1 MHIIRTATRVVPL
14 LIVLASLM
22 PGRVA
27 SAQSLGRFEVGG
39 QVSALRIQDFGSTP
53 AGFGGRFSFDLSDW
67 LSVESELNFFPRDT
81 ITVDGQAGADLRV
94 AYRRQRSEA
103 VFGPKLGMRTERF
116 GVFAKVRPGFVRLSD
131 QGVDC
136 VGDVC
141 ALATMLLARP
151 VYRTEFALDL
161 GAVLEFYPSARTVAR
176 VDVGDTLI
184 RHRSQVA
191 PPCPNCTS
199 HNFASRVGIGLRF

>member
-1 MHIIRTATRVVPL
+1 MHVIRTGTRVVPL
-14 LIVLASLM
+14 LIILASLM
-22 PGRVA
+22 PDRVA

-53 AGFGGRFSFDLSDW
+53 AGFGGRVSYDLLDW

-81 ITVDGQAGADLRV
+81 ITLDAQPGGDLRV

-103 VFGPKLGMRTERF
+103 VFGPKLGMRSERF
-116 GVFAKVRPGFVRLSD
+116 GVFAKVRPGLVHLSD

-136 VGDVC
+136 VGEVC

-161 GAVLEFYPSARTVAR
+161 GGVFEFYPSARTVAR
-176 VDVGDTLI
+176 IDVGDTMI
-184 RHRSQVA
+184 RHRSQAA
-191 PPCPNCTS
+191 PSCPNCTS